1 MLHPS
6 SILTQFLS
14 FGGGKEE
21 EYPRGSDFK
30 RVPTTTIVPHQS
42 FFAFLTNYA

>member
-1 MLHPS
+1 MHIP
-6 SILTQFLS
+6 SILTHFFV
-14 FGGGKEE
+14 FGGGGEE